1 MEEEKQIQ
9 FAIFEMSQ
17 VDLWLGLSR
26 HRGLNSQYNS
36 ILAVGLTSSW
46 LYVSLSKD
54 YYLFKLK

>member
-46 LYVSLSKD
+46 LYVSLFKD
-54 YYLFKLK
+54 Y

>member
-17 VDLWLGLSR
+17 VDLRLGLSR

-46 LYVSLSKD
+46 LYVSLFKD
-54 YYLFKLK
+54 Y